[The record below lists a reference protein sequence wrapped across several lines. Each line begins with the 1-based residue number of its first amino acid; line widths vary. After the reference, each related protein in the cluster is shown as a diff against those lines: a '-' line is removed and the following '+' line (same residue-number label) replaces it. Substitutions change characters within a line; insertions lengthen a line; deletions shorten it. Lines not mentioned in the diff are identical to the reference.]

1 MTEPAKT
8 PAHDNDTRG
17 LSGRRFAALM
27 LGAFAAVALFAL
39 LGGWSGLVGIVVT
52 VALLTGFGAR
62 RL

>member
-1 MTEPAKT
+1 MTKPVQTQAQ
-8 PAHDNDTRG
+8 DNDDRG
-17 LSGRRFAALM
+17 LSGWGFAALM
-27 LGAFAAVALFAL
+27 LGAFVAVALFAL